1 MKRTLQFGAAV
12 LIANA
17 FSNSAFAQGCSQ
29 CLTYASAAGKK
40 AQASLDLGIGVLLI
54 PTLFLFAGI
63 LLLFVWRARA
73 AAPGME
79 AVEQSS
85 PLPSE
90 HVGATSYTAAFSSS
104 ATRAI

>member
-1 MKRTLQFGAAV
+1 MKRTIQFAAV
-12 LIANA
+12 AIATIT

-29 CLTYASAAGKK
+29 CLTYSSAAGKR

-73 AAPGME
+73 ANAEMQSAAAPIDRK
-79 AVEQSS
+79 V
-85 PLPSE
+85 
-90 HVGATSYTAAFSSS
+90 ATSESLLVGQQ
-104 ATRAI
+104 

>member
-1 MKRTLQFGAAV
+1 MKRAFQFAAV
-12 LIANA
+12 AIAPIT
-17 FSNSAFAQGCSQ
+17 FSDSAVAQGCSQ

-40 AQASLDLGIGVLLI
+40 AQASLDFGIGVLLF

-73 AAPGME
+73 AASDGE
-79 AVEQSS
+79 TAEQSS
-85 PLPSE
+85 PQIA
-90 HVGATSYTAAFSSS
+90 GRAATSYSAALNSS